1 MPVDNSEDEVQ
12 HLENLIVDKFCQD
25 AESNLMAK
33 VDRSAVSPKIQLKQ
47 IINPRNTHNKRLTS
61 LIGVETI

>member
-1 MPVDNSEDEVQ
+1 
-12 HLENLIVDKFCQD
+12 LENLIVDKFCQD